1 MESSAG
7 RLTTRI
13 IVRLN
18 AQRLRTPTE
27 VFNKYGDQDIGLD
40 LCNGCI

>member
-1 MESSAG
+1 MDSSAG
-7 RLTTRI
+7 RKRVRT

-18 AQRLRTPTE
+18 ARQLRTPTE

-40 LCNGCI
+40 LCNGCT